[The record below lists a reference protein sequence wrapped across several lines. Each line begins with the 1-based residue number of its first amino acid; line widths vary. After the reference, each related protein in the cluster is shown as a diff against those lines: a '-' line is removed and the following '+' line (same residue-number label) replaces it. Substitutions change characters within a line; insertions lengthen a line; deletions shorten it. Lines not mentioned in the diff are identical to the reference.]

1 MKTLIL
7 KRKALTLSWVLA
19 TVLALAFTQCK
30 KEETPAVTPT
40 DDTTETLTNA
50 PILPQGE
57 TVHITLKVNQNN
69 DEKLD
74 VTPPHVNFE
83 NGDTLYVASDGKY
96 VGYLLYV
103 GSNSEFVGDITGA
116 TAGQPLYFYLLGNRG
131 VNGISWTV
139 ANEVTTGC
147 SLDISN
153 QHDYFAGQPANK
165 QLPVVS
171 CAPSNED
178 FAAGAAAQDFTAI
191 LCNQCAL
198 VKFKTNVISG
208 KVTLGNMYN
217 KANVNFATKTITPA
231 ATTGSISFATDANGV
246 GWVILLSHNGEIT
259 STVSATG
266 YNSATVTIPAISN
279 NDYLSNGIAVSLEA
293 ITIPDG
299 AIGGLFTINGNG
311 DQVYFSQGNL
321 QWSGNNG
328 WRFAL
333 HQYDFIGN
341 AANNTSP
348 TASND
353 NYMDLFCWG
362 ASGLNGV
369 APNTTNS
376 YYTGGNNLSGV
387 NDWGSNAIINGGN
400 TTNSG
405 WYTLSIAEWH
415 YLFFDRTDANNKFG
429 LATVNGVYGIIILP
443 DDYSGSNITP
453 FDFDNYDNNSW
464 SYNVYSGEG
473 WIAME
478 NSGVVFLPAAGYRD
492 GTNFFEGLIEGIGGS
507 YWSSTSGNGGDVAC
521 CTVFNVMN
529 FIAYDFV
536 SYVDYH
542 GMSVRLVRNA
552 NSAK

>member
-7 KRKALTLSWVLA
+7 KRKALALSWVLA

-362 ASGLNGV
+362 ASGLNGA

-429 LATVNGVYGIIILP
+429 LATVNGVCGIIILP

-478 NSGVVFLPAAGYRD
+478 NSGVVFLPAAGFRD

-507 YWSSTSGNGGDVAC
+507 YWSSTSGNDGYVAC
-521 CTVFNVMN
+521 CIVFNVMN
-529 FIAYDFV
+529 FIAYDFA
-536 SYVDYH
+536 SADDH